1 MSDRVSESVRLYR
14 SWRIWAAY
22 AALFAVA
29 IPWYWRLL
37 PGGGDW
43 FWWGLPV
50 WAVVSVAGSA
60 AISALTAWLL
70 RIRWPGEQDDS
81 GNVAYSGK
89 HAGESSASPDK
100 EAAA

>member
-1 MSDRVSESVRLYR
+1 MSDRVFESVRLYR

-43 FWWGLPV
+43 FWLGLPV

-70 RIRWPGEQDDS
+70 RSRWPGEEDDS
-81 GNVAYSGK
+81 DNDANVGSRTDDSCRA
-89 HAGESSASPDK
+89 PDE